1 MRPAGRRPRA
11 GRGGYADE
19 IERLAARVA
28 ELEEEKAA
36 LESFAALAAHEL
48 VVPLVMTESYASIVR
63 ERLDGDAHAPS
74 RRDLDALARGAAR
87 TRLLIE
93 SLLQD
98 ARSNERPLRRQ
109 RVDLN
114 RVVRDCVLLVEP
126 EVSAR
131 CAQVEVGE
139 LPEVLGE
146 EALLG
151 SVFVNLLFNA
161 LKYSPRQGGSIRIR
175 AIRELSQWRVLVES
189 DGPPIPYEDRER
201 IFEPFHRARTER
213 RERGAGLGLTICRR
227 IVERHGGTIG
237 VVPANGSGNRFFFTL
252 PSR

>member
-11 GRGGYADE
+11 DRNGRVDE

-28 ELEEEKAA
+28 ALEEEKNA
-36 LESFAALAAHEL
+36 LEAFAALAAHEL
-48 VVPLVMTESYASIVR
+48 VVPLVMTESYAAIVR
-63 ERLDGDAHAPS
+63 ERLEGDEHAPS

-93 SLLQD
+93 GLLHE
-98 ARSNERPLRRQ
+98 ARASERPLRRQ
-109 RVDLN
+109 PVDLN

-131 CAQVEVGE
+131 CAQIEIDE

-151 SVFVNLLFNA
+151 SVFVNLIFNA
-161 LKYSPRQGGSIRIR
+161 LKYSPRQGGSIRIG
-175 AIRELSQWRVLVES
+175 AVRELRQWRVTVES
-189 DGPPIPYEDRER
+189 EGPTIPNEDRER

-213 RERGAGLGLTICRR
+213 RERGAGLGLAICRR
-227 IVERHGGTIG
+227 IVERHGGEIG
-237 VVPANGSGNRFFFTL
+237 VAPANGSGNLFYFTL